1 MFEFRNLNRVNIK
14 GVIVSNLFCCVPDDK
29 CIDEIIDEIKII
41 ETAVKIVI
49 SNKLDRCILDMDI
62 LTEQLFLPEF
72 DYNDF
77 RTVISETQ
85 TRAEELYDGFYDR
98 PEILKPEQFFY
109 RVVIQTIYE
118 YGRITDDIAE
128 HVICTNIGELFDE
141 DIVDDEYDMHSWS
154 LLLEY
159 LDDALQGRTY
169 PFSKFLKERNCSPK
183 RMQGFLHRQVWYKEP
198 ADFGEIFGIER
209 DKPSMK
215 EIIAKAV
222 ELLQEEYKLCKER
235 NN

>member
-1 MFEFRNLNRVNIK
+1 MFEFRNINKVNVK
-14 GVIVSNLFCCVPDDK
+14 GVIVSNLFCCVPDDR
-29 CIDEIIDEIKII
+29 CVNVIIDEVKII
-41 ETAVKIVI
+41 ETAVKLVI
-49 SNKLDRCILDMDI
+49 SNKFDRSILNMDV

-72 DYNDF
+72 GYNDF

-85 TRAEELYDGFYDR
+85 ARALELYDGFYDR

-109 RVVIQTIYE
+109 RVVIQTVYE
-118 YGRITDDIAE
+118 NGRITDDME
-128 HVICTNIGELFDE
+128 EYVICTKIGELFDE
-141 DIVDDEYDMHSWS
+141 DVVDDEYDMYSWS

-159 LDDALQGRTY
+159 FDDALCFRNY

-209 DKPSMK
+209 DRPSMK

-222 ELLQEEYKLCKER
+222 DILQDEYFLCEDR
-235 NN
+235 NS